1 MDVYGPQFFTARM
14 ITDNVQQRR
23 QPTTTIENIF
33 GVQNTVINAESTTA
47 ARQDEKTFSI
57 RNSSECAQQLSE
69 VPNSAGSQMYRTET
83 MNQFPMNLRFCI
95 PSGQGHAGIKKDYEI
110 GDEQVSVG
118 FRWSLLKNIQ

>member
-95 PSGQGHAGIKKDYEI
+95 PSGHAAGHAGIKKD
-110 GDEQVSVG
+110 
-118 FRWSLLKNIQ
+118 